1 MAKTKAP
8 IHNNFFLQQFSNL
21 QTARSFFEEYLPV
34 NVKES
39 MDWSIMHL
47 APRDF
52 VQKALRNRRSD
63 LLYETRFSGFKGYF
77 YLHLEHQ
84 RRPHPDMP
92 FRLLVYMVNIWE
104 QHKKQYPKE
113 PIPLI
118 FPMVLYQGATS
129 WKVSLSFHEF
139 LEVPHA
145 LKPYV
150 PNFTYSLMDLSKLS
164 DEEIK
169 GQLLLRVALLL
180 MKHIDAPDLK
190 EYLIETILPL
200 LNEFTQKETGLE
212 TLETVLYYL
221 FQGNPHLEK
230 ASVIPQIQE
239 QFVSEKAQ
247 EVIMTIAEQLR
258 QEGLQQG
265 VQQGVQQEAL
275 QLVVKLLEKKF
286 SPLTGSHQ
294 RILEGL
300 PVSELESLAER
311 ILDASGLEEVFD
323 GFPKRSS

>member
-1 MAKTKAP
+1 
-8 IHNNFFLQQFSNL
+8 
-21 QTARSFFEEYLPV
+21 
-34 NVKES
+34 
-39 MDWSIMHL
+39 MDWSIMHM
-47 APRDF
+47 APGDF

-92 FRLLVYMVNIWE
+92 FRLLGYMVNIWE

-164 DEEIK
+164 DEEIRRSTVIES
-169 GQLLLRVALLL
+169 GTFAHEAYRCPGSPG
-180 MKHIDAPDLK
+180 IPDR
-190 EYLIETILPL
+190 
-200 LNEFTQKETGLE
+200 NHFAFTQRVHSKRNRIGISRNCAI
-212 TLETVLYYL
+212 L
-221 FQGNPHLEK
+221 FYSKG
-230 ASVIPQIQE
+230 
-239 QFVSEKAQ
+239 
-247 EVIMTIAEQLR
+247 
-258 QEGLQQG
+258 
-265 VQQGVQQEAL
+265 
-275 QLVVKLLEKKF
+275 
-286 SPLTGSHQ
+286 
-294 RILEGL
+294 IL
-300 PVSELESLAER
+300 
-311 ILDASGLEEVFD
+311 I
-323 GFPKRSS
+323 